1 MPLPRPRSRCPSGRP
16 RGGALGFAPS
26 ISSLDL
32 RAAPEGRVPSA
43 AGRAAT
49 AFPAG
54 SFPRRWEGVRGQPR
68 RKFSYLTPP
77 QGADP
82 FPSTRARAAAY
93 LQPPAADQAR
103 IVHGGGGG
111 FGDLQASGPQP
122 YMMIQDPDSQAF
134 PLPEPC
140 CPSEMDTPE
149 TSGPGIFPP
158 RCGTPSSGCE
168 SFLGHLQRALRNRFH
183 LLLLG
188 VRRAPPLCK
197 ELCQNWFA
205 TCEADITCGRTW
217 LWPSENRSCEGRCRT
232 YGQTFAD
239 GVDLCR
245 SVLGHILPVAA
256 PGSRHCLNISIS
268 LLPRPRPGRW
278 ARETISQRS
287 RRRRTGILDAGGSG
301 SGSGSGSGP

>member
-1 MPLPRPRSRCPSGRP
+1 MACRSHIQPSDLACTMQLALAWIILGAC
-16 RGGALGFAPS
+16 GGSHQF
-26 ISSLDL
+26 
-32 RAAPEGRVPSA
+32 
-43 AGRAAT
+43 
-49 AFPAG
+49 
-54 SFPRRWEGVRGQPR
+54 
-68 RKFSYLTPP
+68 
-77 QGADP
+77 
-82 FPSTRARAAAY
+82 
-93 LQPPAADQAR
+93 QAR
-103 IVHGGGGG
+103 SQGHLG
-111 FGDLQASGPQP
+111 LASNLGTNQV
-122 YMMIQDPDSQAF
+122 QLAG
-134 PLPEPC
+134 PC

-168 SFLGHLQRALRNRFH
+168 SFLGHLQRALRDRFH

-188 VRRAPPLCK
+188 VRRAPPLCE

-217 LWPSENRSCEGRCRT
+217 LWPSERRSCEGRCRT

>member
-1 MPLPRPRSRCPSGRP
+1 MACRSHIQPSDLACTMQLALAWIILGAC
-16 RGGALGFAPS
+16 GGSHQF
-26 ISSLDL
+26 
-32 RAAPEGRVPSA
+32 
-43 AGRAAT
+43 
-49 AFPAG
+49 
-54 SFPRRWEGVRGQPR
+54 
-68 RKFSYLTPP
+68 
-77 QGADP
+77 
-82 FPSTRARAAAY
+82 
-93 LQPPAADQAR
+93 QAR
-103 IVHGGGGG
+103 SQGHLGLASNLGTNQVQLA
-111 FGDLQASGPQP
+111 GDLQASGPQP

-134 PLPEPC
+134 PLPEPS

-158 RCGTPSSGCE
+158 SCGTPSSGCE
-168 SFLGHLQRALRNRFH
+168 SFLGHLQRALRDRFH

-188 VRRAPPLCK
+188 VRRAPPLCE

-217 LWPSENRSCEGRCRT
+217 LWPSERRSCEGRCRT

-278 ARETISQRS
+278 ARETLSQRS

>member
-1 MPLPRPRSRCPSGRP
+1 MACRTHIQPSDLACTMQLALAWIILGAC
-16 RGGALGFAPS
+16 GGSHQF
-26 ISSLDL
+26 
-32 RAAPEGRVPSA
+32 
-43 AGRAAT
+43 
-49 AFPAG
+49 
-54 SFPRRWEGVRGQPR
+54 
-68 RKFSYLTPP
+68 
-77 QGADP
+77 
-82 FPSTRARAAAY
+82 
-93 LQPPAADQAR
+93 QAR
-103 IVHGGGGG
+103 
-111 FGDLQASGPQP
+111 
-122 YMMIQDPDSQAF
+122 SQAH
-134 PLPEPC
+134 LGLA
-140 CPSEMDTPE
+140 SNLGTNQVQLAEMDTPE

-158 RCGTPSSGCE
+158 RCRTPSSGCE

-188 VRRAPPLCK
+188 VRQAPPLCE

-217 LWPSENRSCEGRCRT
+217 LWPSEKRSCEGRCRT

-287 RRRRTGILDAGGSG
+287 RRRRGTGILDAGGSG

>member
-1 MPLPRPRSRCPSGRP
+1 MACRTHIQPSDLACTMQLALAWIILGAC
-16 RGGALGFAPS
+16 GGSHQF
-26 ISSLDL
+26 
-32 RAAPEGRVPSA
+32 
-43 AGRAAT
+43 
-49 AFPAG
+49 
-54 SFPRRWEGVRGQPR
+54 
-68 RKFSYLTPP
+68 
-77 QGADP
+77 
-82 FPSTRARAAAY
+82 
-93 LQPPAADQAR
+93 QAR
-103 IVHGGGGG
+103 
-111 FGDLQASGPQP
+111 
-122 YMMIQDPDSQAF
+122 SQAH
-134 PLPEPC
+134 LGLA
-140 CPSEMDTPE
+140 SNLGTNQVQLAEMDTPE

-158 RCGTPSSGCE
+158 RCRTPSSGCE

-188 VRRAPPLCK
+188 VRQAPPLCE

-217 LWPSENRSCEGRCRT
+217 LWPSEKRSCEGRCRT

-278 ARETISQRS
+278 ARETVSQRS
-287 RRRRTGILDAGGSG
+287 RRRRGTGILDAGGSG